1 MLLDSTVIG
10 HVIGHVIGY
19 VIGYVI
25 GHVIGQNTIF
35 LRKMRE
41 DLVG

>member
-10 HVIGHVIGY
+10 HVIGH